1 MPPSMA
7 RCAAAA
13 SMPSPRRIG
22 TLRWRSMSKE
32 FGTAAKR
39 RCRPCVAQGAAV
51 SSTSPRSPRPTA
63 CPSPFNSMALTGRV
77 ALVSGAGGGIG
88 RAISLAFVEV
98 GAAVACCD
106 IDLRS
111 AEETARLVQHAG
123 GRTIA
128 RRCDVAV
135 ESESQAAVAAAHDA
149 FGRLDVL
156 VSGAA
161 PYDPSGTVLE
171 TSLADWERVLAV
183 NLIGSFLL
191 SRAAL
196 PRMIAGGGGSIIFIS
211 SQLGRVGSA
220 GRAAYCATK
229 GALIQLAKVMAID
242 HAAQNIRVNTLSPGA
257 VETQRTLKRYGSF
270 AAANEQI
277 GGKHLTGRLGRPEE
291 IAGAAIYL
299 ASDAASFVTGSDLL
313 VDGGYTAI

>member
-1 MPPSMA
+1 M
-7 RCAAAA
+7 
-13 SMPSPRRIG
+13 
-22 TLRWRSMSKE
+22 T
-32 FGTAAKR
+32 
-39 RCRPCVAQGAAV
+39 
-51 SSTSPRSPRPTA
+51 
-63 CPSPFNSMALTGRV
+63 LTGRV

-111 AEETARLVQHAG
+111 AEETARLVQNAG
-123 GRTIA
+123 GRAIA

-135 ESESQAAVAAAHDA
+135 EDESVAVVAAAHDA
-149 FGRLDVL
+149 FGRLDML

-183 NLIGSFLL
+183 NLTGSFLL

-196 PRMIAGGGGSIIFIS
+196 PRMIAGGGGSIIFIA
-211 SQLGRVGSA
+211 SQLGRVGSG

-257 VETQRTLKRYGSF
+257 VETQRTLDRYGSF
-270 AAANEQI
+270 EAARERL
-277 GGKHLTGRLGRPEE
+277 GPKHLLGRLGHPQE
-291 IAGAAIYL
+291 IAAAAVFL
-299 ASDAASFVTGSDLL
+299 ASDGASFVTGSDLL

>member
-1 MPPSMA
+1 M
-7 RCAAAA
+7 
-13 SMPSPRRIG
+13 
-22 TLRWRSMSKE
+22 T
-32 FGTAAKR
+32 
-39 RCRPCVAQGAAV
+39 
-51 SSTSPRSPRPTA
+51 
-63 CPSPFNSMALTGRV
+63 LTGRV

-111 AEETARLVQHAG
+111 AEETARLVQNAG
-123 GRTIA
+123 GRAIA

-135 ESESQAAVAAAHDA
+135 EDESVAVVAAAHDA
-149 FGRLDVL
+149 FGRLDIL

-183 NLIGSFLL
+183 NLTGSFLL

-196 PRMIAGGGGSIIFIS
+196 PRMIAGGGGSIIFIA
-211 SQLGRVGSA
+211 SQLGRVGSG

-257 VETQRTLKRYGSF
+257 VETQRTLDRYGSF
-270 AAANEQI
+270 EAARE
-277 GGKHLTGRLGRPEE
+277 GLGPKHLLGRLGHPQE
-291 IAGAAIYL
+291 IAAAAVFL
-299 ASDAASFVTGSDLL
+299 ASDGASFVTGSDLL

>member
-1 MPPSMA
+1 
-7 RCAAAA
+7 
-13 SMPSPRRIG
+13 
-22 TLRWRSMSKE
+22 MS
-32 FGTAAKR
+32 
-39 RCRPCVAQGAAV
+39 
-51 SSTSPRSPRPTA
+51 
-63 CPSPFNSMALTGRV
+63 LTGRV

-111 AEETARLVQHAG
+111 AEETARLVQNAG
-123 GRTIA
+123 GRATA

-135 ESESQAAVAAAHDA
+135 EAESQAVVAAAHDA
-149 FGRLDVL
+149 FGRLDIL

-183 NLIGSFLL
+183 NLTGSFLL

-196 PRMIAGGGGSIIFIS
+196 PRMIAGGGGSIIFVA
-211 SQLGRVGSA
+211 SQLGRVGSG

-242 HAAQNIRVNTLSPGA
+242 HAAQNIRVNTLSPGG
-257 VETQRTLKRYGSF
+257 VETQRTLDRYGSF
-270 AAANEQI
+270 EAARERL
-277 GGKHLTGRLGRPEE
+277 GSKHLLGRLGRPQE
-291 IAGAAIYL
+291 IAAAAVFL
-299 ASDAASFVTGSDLL
+299 ASDGASFVTGSDLL

>member
-1 MPPSMA
+1 M
-7 RCAAAA
+7 
-13 SMPSPRRIG
+13 
-22 TLRWRSMSKE
+22 T
-32 FGTAAKR
+32 
-39 RCRPCVAQGAAV
+39 
-51 SSTSPRSPRPTA
+51 
-63 CPSPFNSMALTGRV
+63 LTGRV

-111 AEETARLVQHAG
+111 AEETARLVQNAG
-123 GRTIA
+123 GRAIA

-135 ESESQAAVAAAHDA
+135 EDESVAVVAAAHDA
-149 FGRLDVL
+149 FDRLDIL

-161 PYDPSGTVLE
+161 LYDPSGTVLE

-183 NLIGSFLL
+183 NLTGSFLL

-196 PRMIAGGGGSIIFIS
+196 PRMIAGGGGSIIFIA
-211 SQLGRVGSA
+211 SQLGRVGSG

-257 VETQRTLKRYGSF
+257 VETQRTLDRYGSF
-270 AAANEQI
+270 EAARERL
-277 GGKHLTGRLGRPEE
+277 GSKHLLGRLGRPQE
-291 IAGAAIYL
+291 IAAAAVFL
-299 ASDAASFVTGSDLL
+299 ASDGASFVTGSDLL